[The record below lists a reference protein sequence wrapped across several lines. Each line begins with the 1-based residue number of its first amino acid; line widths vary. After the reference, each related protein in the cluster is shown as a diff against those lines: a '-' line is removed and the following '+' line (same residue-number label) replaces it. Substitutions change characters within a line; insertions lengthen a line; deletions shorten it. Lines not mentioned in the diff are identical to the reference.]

1 MDKEKMM
8 EKLQNVANTL
18 EGVTVVGHENRKR
31 LVIAVE
37 VLMQLAK
44 EIREEKTEAETDG
57 DTAEVE

>member
-44 EIREEKTEAETDG
+44 EIREEKTEVETDG
-57 DTAEVE
+57 DTAKVE

>member
-44 EIREEKTEAETDG
+44 EIREEKTEVETDG

>member
-1 MDKEKMM
+1 MM

-44 EIREEKTEAETDG
+44 EIREEKTEVETDG